1 MPLSTKVRALVISR
15 KKIGEADRLV
25 TFFTKEHGLVRAI
38 AKGVRKIPSSRGGH
52 LELFTSVQVL
62 LRESR
67 SRRGGEKAFSYVGM
81 VETEEYFQALHADA
95 DALDR
100 AKRAVYALLKLFDV
114 NQQLPEVFD
123 AFTYAWQQFP
133 TLSPE
138 KRRLLESSLHLR
150 MMQFAGLMP
159 ELHACAECGSQRPA
173 DTVILSP
180 KDGWWKCLLCH
191 PLLPVSSHSLSARQF
206 AILKYIAAKPSDASR
221 IAAQE
226 QEAIPV
232 ERAVHLLMAHAV
244 VQS

>member
-1 MPLSTKVRALVISR
+1 MPSSKKLRALVISR

-25 TFFTKEHGLVRAI
+25 TFFTKEHGLIRTV

-62 LRESR
+62 LHESR
-67 SRRGGEKAFSYVGM
+67 AGSYVGM
-81 VETEEYFQALHADA
+81 VETEEYFRDLHTDT
-95 DALDR
+95 DALER

-114 NQQLPEVFD
+114 DQQLPDVFD
-123 AFTYAWQQFP
+123 AFVHAWQEFP
-133 TLSPE
+133 HLSLE
-138 KRRLLESSLHLR
+138 KRRLLESSLHVR
-150 MMQFAGLMP
+150 MMQSAGLMP
-159 ELHACAECGSQRPA
+159 ELRACAECGSQHPV

-191 PLLPVSSHSLSARQF
+191 PLLPVSSHSLSPRQF
-206 AILKYIAAKPSDASR
+206 ALLKYIAAKPSNASR